1 MSKRVKNTTAPK
13 GSGNYKTPRYKPSR
27 NAENNRALN
36 RGITAATAFYIIRN
50 Y

>member
-1 MSKRVKNTTAPK
+1 MSKRVKNTSAPK
-13 GSGNYKTPRYKPSR
+13 GLGYYKAPRSKPSR
-27 NAENNRALN
+27 NAANNRALN